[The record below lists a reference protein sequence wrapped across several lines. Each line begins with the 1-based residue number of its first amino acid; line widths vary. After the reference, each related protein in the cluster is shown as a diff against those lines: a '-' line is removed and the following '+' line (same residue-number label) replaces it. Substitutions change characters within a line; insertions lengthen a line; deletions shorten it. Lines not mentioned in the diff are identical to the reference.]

1 MDFQQLSL
9 MKRLPMPM
17 KSLVGRD
24 LRCLSSDA
32 AGERIN

>member
-1 MDFQQLSL
+1 MDFQQPGL

-24 LRCLSSDA
+24 LRCLSSDV
-32 AGERIN
+32 AGKRIN